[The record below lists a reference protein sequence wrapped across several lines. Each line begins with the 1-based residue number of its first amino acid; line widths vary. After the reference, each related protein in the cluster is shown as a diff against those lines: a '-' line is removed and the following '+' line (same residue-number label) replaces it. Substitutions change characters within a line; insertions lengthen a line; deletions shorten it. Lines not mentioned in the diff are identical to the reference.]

1 MCIVILVCIV
11 VFLCFLMSLWLT
23 FGGHLWDTDVLQVYI
38 AFVSSNMIE
47 LMNQNL
53 RVIDLS

>member
-1 MCIVILVCIV
+1 MVCIV

>member
-1 MCIVILVCIV
+1 MVCIV
-11 VFLCFLMSLWLT
+11 VFLCILMSLWLT

-38 AFVSSNMIE
+38 AFVSLNMIE